1 MIFLCLVAA
10 VTDGDT
16 LRCQTGERVRIA
28 GIEANELR
36 GGCHVARCA
45 AMPGPE
51 ARRIVSRLVLHRTL
65 SCEPVGRSY
74 GRIVARCSFSD
85 GRDLR
90 CAVLRAGAAVDWAR
104 YVVRYGLA
112 PCAS

>member
-1 MIFLCLVAA
+1 MILLCLVAA

-16 LRCQTGERVRIA
+16 LRCQSGERVRIA
-28 GIEANELR
+28 GVEANELR

-51 ARRIVSRLVLHRTL
+51 ARRVVSRLVLHRTL

-74 GRIVARCSFSD
+74 RRIVARCSFAD

-90 CAVLRAGAAVDWAR
+90 CAIVRAGAAVDWPN
-104 YVVRYGLA
+104 YVKKYNLRN
-112 PCAS
+112 CA

>member
-1 MIFLCLVAA
+1 MILLCLVAA

-36 GGCHVARCA
+36 GGCHIARCP

-51 ARRIVSRLVLHRTL
+51 ARRVVERLTLRRTL

-74 GRIVARCSFSD
+74 SRIVARCSFAD

-90 CAVLRAGAAVDWAR
+90 CAIVRAGAAVDWPAF
-104 YVVRYGLA
+104 VQRYGLGG
-112 PCAS
+112 CR